1 MGSGFKNLL
10 CKSVCVLVIL
20 NRCEKILKK
29 MFCKFHL
36 QKIIIV
42 GGLYDGEETVESRFT
57 VILQRM
63 TVSFSFFVKVVFFV
77 LSKVTH
83 CCFSFN
89 QLTFDRSSLTSIVCD
104 MDDPSNPSNELKS

>member
-1 MGSGFKNLL
+1 
-10 CKSVCVLVIL
+10 
-20 NRCEKILKK
+20 

-63 TVSFSFFVKVVFFV
+63 TVSFSFFVKVVFCFV
-77 LSKVTH
+77 QGHSLL
-83 CCFSFN
+83 FSFS